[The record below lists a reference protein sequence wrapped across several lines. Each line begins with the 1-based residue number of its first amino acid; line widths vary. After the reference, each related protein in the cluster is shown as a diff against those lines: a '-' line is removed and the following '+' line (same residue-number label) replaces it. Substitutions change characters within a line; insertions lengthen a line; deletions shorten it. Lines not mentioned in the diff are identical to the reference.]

1 MDVFRIFESRD
12 GKLTELVFMDS
23 LESIKEYL

>member
-12 GKLTELVFMDS
+12 GVLTELAFVLS
-23 LESIKEYL
+23 LESTKEYL